1 MIPRYSRPEMA
12 AVWDRQIYFE
22 KQRDVELAAVNAWAR
37 AGRIPTE
44 DAQKLMRATFTLE
57 RIDALESVNDHET
70 NAFVDAL
77 AESVGPESRW
87 LHLGLT
93 SSDVLDT
100 GLALQLVD
108 ATDLLDERLAT
119 LEQVLTDQALTHKH
133 TLMIGRSHGVHAEP
147 ITFGLKL
154 LIWLGEVQRHRARLA
169 EAREH
174 IAVGKISGSVG
185 THANVPP
192 DVEDWTCE
200 ELGLAVAPVSNQIVQ
215 RDRHAHF
222 MTTLAGIASSL
233 DKFATEIRSLQRT
246 EIREAEEPFE
256 EGRHGSSS
264 MPHKRNPS
272 RCERVSGL
280 ARLVRSNAQAA
291 LENVALWHERDI
303 SHSSAERVLIPDS
316 CMALDYILWLFTNV
330 MRDLRVYPE
339 RMRANVDMTGGL
351 IYSQGVLLALVRGG
365 MSRQEAYAIVQD
377 HAGAAWTSGASFRDL
392 ITGDSRVTD
401 RLTPDA
407 LDEAFSPAPHLKWI
421 DAAYER
427 LGLNEDAAPAIPA
440 RQAEVSPT

>member
-1 MIPRYSRPEMA
+1 MIPRYSRPEMS

-22 KQRDVELAAVNAWAR
+22 KQRAVELAVVIAWAR
-37 AGRIPTE
+37 AGRIPGE
-44 DAQKLMRATFTLE
+44 DAEKLMQATFTLD
-57 RIDALESVNDHET
+57 RIDELERVNDHET

-108 ATDLLDERLAT
+108 AADLVDKRLAT
-119 LEQVLTDQALTHKH
+119 LEDVLADQAVAHKH

-154 LIWLGEVQRHRARLA
+154 LIWLGEVRRHRARLA
-169 EAREH
+169 EARAN

-200 ELGLAVAPVSNQIVQ
+200 ALGLAVAPVSNQILQ

-222 MTTLAGIASSL
+222 VCALALIASSL
-233 DKFATEIRSLQRT
+233 DKFATELRSLQRT
-246 EIREAEEPFE
+246 EIREVEEPFE
-256 EGRHGSSS
+256 AGRHGSSS

-272 RCERVSGL
+272 RLERISGI
-280 ARLVRSNAQAA
+280 ARLLRSHAQVA
-291 LENVALWHERDI
+291 LENIPLWHERDI
-303 SHSSAERVLIPDS
+303 SHSSAERVILPDA
-316 CMALDYILWLFTNV
+316 CIALDYMLWLFIPIARN
-330 MRDLRVYPE
+330 MQVYPE
-339 RMRANVDMTGGL
+339 RMAANVEATGGL
-351 IYSQGVLLALVRGG
+351 IYSQGVMLALIHAG
-365 MSRQEAYAIVQD
+365 MSRQDAYEIMQE
-377 HAGAAWTSGASFRDL
+377 HATAAWEGGASFQDAVRNDQR
-392 ITGDSRVTD
+392 IAA
-401 RLTPDA
+401 RLDA
-407 LDEAFSPAPHLKWI
+407 EQLDAAFSPAPHLRWI
-421 DAAYER
+421 DTAYER
-427 LGLNEDAAPAIPA
+427 MGLNCTPEPVPASALEDTT
-440 RQAEVSPT
+440 E

>member
-12 AVWDRQIYFE
+12 AVWDRQIYFD

-119 LEQVLTDQALTHKH
+119 LEQVLTDKALAHKH

-222 MTTLAGIASSL
+222 VCTLALIASSL
-233 DKFATEIRSLQRT
+233 DKFATELRSLQRT

-256 EGRHGSSS
+256 TGRHGSSS

-272 RCERVSGL
+272 RLERVSGM
-280 ARLVRSNAQAA
+280 ARLLRSHAQVA
-291 LENVALWHERDI
+291 LENVTLWHERDI
-303 SHSSAERVLIPDS
+303 SHSSAERIILPDS
-316 CMALDYILWLFTNV
+316 CIALDYMLWIFIPIA
-330 MRDLRVYPE
+330 RDMRVYAD
-339 RMRANVDMTGGL
+339 RMAANVDLTGGL
-351 IYSQGVLLALVRGG
+351 IYSQGVMLALIHAG
-365 MSRQEAYAIVQD
+365 MSRQVAYEIMQE
-377 HAGAAWTSGASFRDL
+377 HASAAWDGGVSFQDAVRAD
-392 ITGDSRVTD
+392 TRVAALLSTEQ
-401 RLTPDA
+401 LDA
-407 LDEAFSPAPHLKWI
+407 AFSPAPHLRWL
-421 DAAYER
+421 DTAYER
-427 LGLNEDAAPAIPA
+427 MGLESTPEPMPASA
-440 RQAEVSPT
+440 QEVTS

>member
-1 MIPRYSRPEMA
+1 MA
-12 AVWDRQIYFE
+12 AVWDRQVYFE

-37 AGRIPTE
+37 AGRIPAE
-44 DAQKLMRATFTLE
+44 DARMLMKASFTLE
-57 RIDALESVNDHET
+57 RIDELEKVNDHET

-108 ATDLLDERLAT
+108 ATDLLDKRLET
-119 LEQVLTDQALTHKH
+119 LEDVLTDQALAHKH

-222 MTTLAGIASSL
+222 VCTLAIIASSL
-233 DKFATEIRSLQRT
+233 DKFATELRSLQRT
-246 EIREAEEPFE
+246 EIREAE
-256 EGRHGSSS
+256 
-264 MPHKRNPS
+264 
-272 RCERVSGL
+272 
-280 ARLVRSNAQAA
+280 
-291 LENVALWHERDI
+291 
-303 SHSSAERVLIPDS
+303 
-316 CMALDYILWLFTNV
+316 
-330 MRDLRVYPE
+330 
-339 RMRANVDMTGGL
+339 
-351 IYSQGVLLALVRGG
+351 
-365 MSRQEAYAIVQD
+365 
-377 HAGAAWTSGASFRDL
+377 
-392 ITGDSRVTD
+392 
-401 RLTPDA
+401 
-407 LDEAFSPAPHLKWI
+407 
-421 DAAYER
+421 
-427 LGLNEDAAPAIPA
+427 
-440 RQAEVSPT
+440 